1 MELNTLNRPL
11 QIASSDPQ
19 YRLAAELE
27 SLAAMLGPEAVRTS
41 YHEQSR
47 GAEPPETV
55 GLAVATVATVIVRVS
70 PAMGDGDD
78 GQPRKQAVERPVGLD
93 NGELAGGGTDP
104 DTGDVLGVPAGKVER
119 AMVTSLP
126 AVVMVV
132 SVPTGYPDDCAPLDE
147 APRPSFVLDGWAP
160 PRALAAVAAE
170 MVELFDGAETLW
182 SWCDHLS
189 HQILPATLAATGA
202 DSVSAGT
209 RADSGADAVVR
220 LNPQSYEHEAEDV
233 EGDGWRVAPALHWDA
248 WDAVVANEAAHTRSV
263 WTVCAVCL
271 SERMGSE
278 MTSCRGCGR
287 SAVCAECA
295 AAMARVHIDAGTI
308 EEINC
313 VCGGPLS
320 VHTVHSLVDPERAEK
335 YDRLCLTKALNRMG
349 DLEYCPRCELASVA
363 ANSEDEE
370 DQRFG

>member
-1 MELNTLNRPL
+1 M
-11 QIASSDPQ
+11 
-19 YRLAAELE
+19 
-27 SLAAMLGPEAVRTS
+27 
-41 YHEQSR
+41 
-47 GAEPPETV
+47 
-55 GLAVATVATVIVRVS
+55 IVRVT

-78 GQPRKQAVERPVGLD
+78 GQPRKQAVELD
-93 NGELAGGGTDP
+93 HGELAGGSTR
-104 DTGDVLGVPAGKVER
+104 GVVAGRIDLRIER

-132 SVPTGYPDDCAPLDE
+132 SVPAGYPDDSAPLDE

-170 MVELFDGAETLW
+170 MVALFDGAETLW
-182 SWCDHLS
+182 GWCDHLS
-189 HQILPATLAATGA
+189 HRILPATLAATSSTGA
-202 DSVSAGT
+202 DPASSAGT
-209 RADSGADAVVR
+209 RADSGADTNAVVR
-220 LNPQSYEHEAEDV
+220 LCPQSYEHESADV
-233 EGDGWRVAPALHWDA
+233 EGDGWRVAPAAHWNA

-263 WTVCAVCL
+263 WTGCAVCL
-271 SERMGSE
+271 SERIGSE
-278 MTSCRGCGR
+278 MTSCTGCGH
-287 SAVCAECA
+287 SAVCVECA
-295 AAMARVHIDAGTI
+295 AAMARVHIDAGTV

-363 ANSEDEE
+363 ANSEDED
-370 DQRFG
+370 DQRFGQVHPLPRSRPHRRRHVQ